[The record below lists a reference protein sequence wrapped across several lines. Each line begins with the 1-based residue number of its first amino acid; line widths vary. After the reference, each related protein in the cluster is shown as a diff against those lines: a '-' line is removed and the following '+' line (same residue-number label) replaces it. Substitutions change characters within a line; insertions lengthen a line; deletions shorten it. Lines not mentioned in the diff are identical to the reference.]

1 MLLEGANF
9 DPEHFLTR
17 AASNSTGP
25 TPPRTSRSAAANT
38 SVLDQLSV
46 AATHRSASKRC

>member
-9 DPEHFLTR
+9 DPEHFPNPGSIELDR
-17 AASNSTGP
+17 PNP
-25 TPPRTSRSAAANT
+25 TSHLAFGRGQHFCP
-38 SVLDQLSV
+38 DQLSV